1 MINIS
6 QNVLKTVS
14 IFMLLALSS
23 CKQLASNSAQPQKS
37 TDSKVKTASSEISD
51 QSELTL
57 LSNAP
62 PLIGTYNAPQK
73 CGIFIE
79 KSNIDM
85 QESNV
90 PAYVDCS
97 NNYITLIYAPQIYIF
112 DGKSYKVQMVAKILA
127 SDHQWKINSTSEVE
141 GTKKGLSILAE
152 TELGGEARKAFT
164 SKLSTQI
171 AIGTASIEGDDKS
184 EYERANNR
192 AVKIREFI
200 TQNYQRR
207 PEYILNLG
215 RFNSKQCEG
224 IYYTKATKTKYQRP
238 IIIVSFLRESNSPE
252 PTKEDLIPKLQE
264 NLDSLGYGLSYKC
277 YSNFDLTR

>member
-23 CKQLASNSAQPQKS
+23 CNQIATNSAQSQESK
-37 TDSKVKTASSEISD
+37 DSKVKTAPSKTSD
-51 QSELTL
+51 QSEVTL

-97 NNYITLIYAPQIYIF
+97 TNYITLIYAPQIYVF

-127 SDHQWKINSTSEVE
+127 SDHQWKINSTTEVE
-141 GTKKGLSILAE
+141 GTTKGLSILAE
-152 TELGGEARKAFT
+152 TELGSEARKAFT
-164 SKLSTQI
+164 SKFSTQI

-184 EYERANNR
+184 EYERANNVR
-192 AVKIREFI
+192 IQVFRGNRETFD
-200 TQNYQRR
+200 
-207 PEYILNLG
+207 E
-215 RFNSKQCEG
+215 
-224 IYYTKATKTKYQRP
+224 
-238 IIIVSFLRESNSPE
+238 IVFQL
-252 PTKEDLIPKLQE
+252 
-264 NLDSLGYGLSYKC
+264 
-277 YSNFDLTR
+277 F